1 MEEGLEGTR
10 PQGTGVG
17 GDSGRDRGLWWPSM
31 ASTNPIPSPGESRAS
46 GVAEKVGSSSLW
58 VPAPALPLLLL
69 LLLPPPLLSPG
80 SFLHRLPAWRNFHQG
95 TRHYRSKTEKL
106 KTCEGAFD
114 LYFILDT

>member
-1 MEEGLEGTR
+1 
-10 PQGTGVG
+10 
-17 GDSGRDRGLWWPSM
+17 M